1 LSGLKGKLL
10 LLLALVVGALFAFCL
25 SVQVTAQTDTIIWRD
40 EMNYQSFDQMQT
52 AGWTSEHPDGV
63 SFGSNGVILD
73 QTHGD
78 TAVHYIGHFSS
89 GIYDWKVED
98 QSRWITGDHSGNDI
112 SALTEKHSY
121 GFSADGW
128 YSNFAFY
135 HDGSKV
141 YTSEKG
147 TYSENK
153 NTLFTLSIVKIGTQI
168 NCYYN
173 GQLEYTYIESDS
185 APSQLN
191 GVDAV
196 SPWQGSSEYD
206 YFQLSSASVF
216 PSSVSPQSDN
226 IFSNP
231 LVVGGIIGG
240 VSVGVGLAVYFG
252 FIAGGNAGAGG
263 AAGASTGS
271 GSIITNN
278 PTNPSTGA
286 VQSNPSSDAD
296 SGNLG
301 IGPINDQITNITDI
315 NNFWSDFIQDPT
327 GNIISTEP
335 VNPSY
340 SNAPETIVDNGPSTP
355 TPQTSENQAPQHQ
368 TLTDILQLIDQGEH
382 IATDAFNQGTMNQD
396 SYQHYLEQTTNIM
409 QTINQS
415 ITQQSQLGHD
425 AIDGASS
432 R

>member
-1 LSGLKGKLL
+1 LRGLKRNLL
-10 LLLALVVGALFAFCL
+10 LLLALAAVTLFAFCL
-25 SVQVTAQTDTIIWRD
+25 SVQVKAQTDNIIWKD

-63 SFGSNGVILD
+63 SFGSQGVILD
-73 QTHGD
+73 QTNGD

-89 GIYDWKVED
+89 GIYDWQVED
-98 QSRWITGDHSGNDI
+98 QSRWISGDHSGNDI

-121 GFSADGW
+121 SFSADGW
-128 YSNFAFY
+128 YSNFVFY

-147 TYSENK
+147 TYSESK
-153 NTLFTLSIVKIGTQI
+153 NTLFILSMVKIGTQI

-173 GQLEYTYIESDS
+173 GQLEYTYTESDS
-185 APSQLN
+185 TPSQLN

-196 SPWQGSSEYD
+196 SPWQGSSEYN

-226 IFSNP
+226 ILSNP
-231 LVVGGIIGG
+231 LVVGGVVGG
-240 VSVGVGLAVYFG
+240 VGIGVGLAVYFG
-252 FIAGGNAGAGG
+252 FIAGGH
-263 AAGASTGS
+263 AGASAGS
-271 GSIITNN
+271 GSVITNN
-278 PTNPSTGA
+278 PTSPSNGGT
-286 VQSNPSSDAD
+286 QSNPSSDAG

-301 IGPINDQITNITDI
+301 IGPISDQISNITDI

-340 SNAPETIVDNGPSTP
+340 SNSPQTMIGNGPSTP
-355 TPQTSENQAPQHQ
+355 TPQTSENPAPQHQ
-368 TLTDILQLIDQGEH
+368 NLTDILQLIDQGEH

-425 AIDGASS
+425 AIDGANS